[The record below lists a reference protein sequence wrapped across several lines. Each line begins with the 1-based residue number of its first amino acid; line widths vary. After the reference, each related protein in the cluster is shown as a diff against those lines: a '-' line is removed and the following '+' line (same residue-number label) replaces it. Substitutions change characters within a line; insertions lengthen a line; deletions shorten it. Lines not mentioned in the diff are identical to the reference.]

1 MKKLVVIMLFV
12 MGALAANAQRSPV
25 KASDLPKGVSDS
37 INKEYPGYIIKETS
51 KVVSNNVTTYEVEIS
66 KGMTDKTLTFDNT
79 GKSLKSKGSDMDK
92 SKNSTTPEPGTSP
105 SPSTTPDSHSS
116 SSPSSSPSPTPS
128 TSPSSPTTPPQ
139 R

>member
-12 MGALAANAQRSPV
+12 MGALAANAQRTPV

-37 INKEYPGYIIKETS
+37 INKEYPGYTIKETA

-66 KGMTDKTLTFDNT
+66 KGMTEKTLTFDNT
-79 GKSLKSKGSDMDK
+79 GKSLKSKGMDMDK
-92 SKNSTTPEPGTSP
+92 SKTEPSSSP
-105 SPSTTPDSHSS
+105 SPSTTPNSPSS
-116 SSPSSSPSPTPS
+116 SSPSSSPSPS